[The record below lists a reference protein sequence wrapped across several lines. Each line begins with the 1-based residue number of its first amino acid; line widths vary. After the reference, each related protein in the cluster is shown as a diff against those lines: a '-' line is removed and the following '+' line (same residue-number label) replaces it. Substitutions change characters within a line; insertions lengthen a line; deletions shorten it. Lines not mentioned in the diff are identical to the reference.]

1 MNELFKKGQLVP
13 KRIGH
18 IKCHKRVRH
27 QIVFGAD
34 VSVSGNVFHVLP
46 NTGPYLFQL
55 RSLKRKRNNGTFQD
69 TSITIEGI
77 KASFKEVDDATARQ
91 KFLGVAVHKVTLSR
105 QTNYVK
111 GQE

>member
-1 MNELFKKGQLVP
+1 MSELFKKGQLVP

-18 IKCHKRVRH
+18 IKCHKKVRH

-34 VSVSGNVFHVLP
+34 VSVSGNLFHVLP

-55 RSLKRKRNNGTFQD
+55 GLLKRKRNNGTFQD
-69 TSITIEGI
+69 TDITIEGI
-77 KASFKEVDDATARQ
+77 KVSFEEVDAETARK
-91 KFLGVAVHKVTLSR
+91 KFLGLARHEVMLNR

-111 GQE
+111 EQE